1 MNMREVCITGVGTTP
16 FGPSERSLR
25 ELTAT
30 AVGAALADARLTAEE
45 VGLVVYGNCL
55 AGSLEDQ
62 EMVRGQ
68 MLTTDTGLAGRPLLN
83 VENACATSSSA
94 VHAALTAIRSNEY
107 DTVLVCGAEKMTA
120 ADKRAVLDA
129 LMGAVDVERRDA
141 IAEDL
146 TGRPGATESFF
157 MEVYARQA
165 RDYMGRTGATANDF
179 ARVAVKNSAH
189 GRLNPNAQYQ
199 RALTLEEV
207 LGSRI
212 VADPL
217 TVLMC
222 SPVADGAAAL
232 VLRAEDVT
240 ADEPRPVRIRA
251 SAIGSGIPGGAP
263 MPLEERVIRAA
274 YDQAGL
280 GSEDLDVIELH
291 DAAAPNEL
299 LLYEELGLCDEGEGA
314 ALLASGATALGG
326 RVPVNPSGGLVSR
339 GHPIAATG
347 AAQLVELVT
356 QLRGRAGERQV
367 PGARIA
373 LAENAGGY
381 THPEG
386 AACAVTILEAIAA

>member
-1 MNMREVCITGVGTTP
+1 MRDVCITGIGTTP
-16 FGPSERSLR
+16 FGRSQFTLR
-25 ELTAT
+25 ELTGR
-30 AVGAALADARLTAEE
+30 AVGQALADAGLRPQE

-55 AGSLEDQ
+55 AGSLGGQ

-68 MLTTDTGLAGRPLLN
+68 MLASDTGLAGRPLLN

-94 VHAALTAIRSNEY
+94 VHIALMAIRSGEY
-107 DTVLVCGAEKMTA
+107 DTVLICGAEKMTA

-165 RDYMGRTGATANDF
+165 RDYMERTGATANDF

-207 LGSRI
+207 LGSRV

-232 VLRAEDVT
+232 VLRARDT
-240 ADEPRPVRIRA
+240 LTDDGDQVRIRA
-251 SAIGSGIPGGAP
+251 SAIGSGIPGGGAT
-263 MPLEERVIRAA
+263 PLEERVIRAA
-274 YDQAGL
+274 YDEAGL
-280 GSEDLDVIELH
+280 GAEDLDVIELH

-299 LLYEELGLCDEGEGA
+299 LVYEELGLCAEGDGPG
-314 ALLASGATALGG
+314 LLASGATALGG

-367 PGARIA
+367 PGARIG

-386 AACAVTILEAIAA
+386 AACAVTILEAVAA

>member
-1 MNMREVCITGVGTTP
+1 MRDVSITGVGMTP
-16 FGPSERSLR
+16 FGRSDRTLR
-25 ELTAT
+25 ELTAI
-30 AVGAALADARLTAEE
+30 AVGEALSDAEVAVGD

-55 AGSLEDQ
+55 AGRLDGQ

-68 MLTTDTGLAGRPLLN
+68 MLTADVGIAGRPLIN

-94 VHAALTAIRSNEY
+94 VHVALMGIRSGEY
-107 DTVLVCGAEKMTA
+107 DTVLVCGAEKMTG

-129 LMGAVDVERRDA
+129 LMGAVDIERRDA

-165 RDYMGRTGATANDF
+165 REYMERTGASAKDF
-179 ARVAVKNSAH
+179 AQVAVKN
-189 GRLNPNAQYQ
+189 GQYQ
-199 RALTLEEV
+199 TPLTLEQV
-207 LGSRI
+207 LGSRL

-232 VLRAEDVT
+232 VLRADDVLDDSTT
-240 ADEPRPVRIRA
+240 AVRIRA
-251 SAIGSGIPGGAP
+251 SAVGSGIAGGAP
-263 MPLEERVIRAA
+263 VPLEQRVIRAA
-274 YDQAGL
+274 YEQAGL
-280 GSEDLDVIELH
+280 GPDDVDVIELH

-299 LLYEELGLCDEGEGA
+299 IIYEELGLCGEGEGA
-314 ALLASGATALGG
+314 AFLASGATALGG

-356 QLRGRAGERQV
+356 QLRGHAGARQV
-367 PGARIA
+367 SGARIA

-386 AACAVTILEAIAA
+386 AACAVTILEGVAS

>member
-1 MNMREVCITGVGTTP
+1 MRDVSITGVGMTP
-16 FGPSERSLR
+16 FGRSDRSLR
-25 ELTAT
+25 ELTAI
-30 AVGAALADARLTAEE
+30 AVREALSDADVAIGD

-55 AGSLEDQ
+55 AGRLDGQ

-68 MLTTDTGLAGRPLLN
+68 MLTADAGVAGRPLIN

-94 VHAALTAIRSNEY
+94 VHVALMAIRCGEY
-107 DTVLVCGAEKMTA
+107 DTVLVCGAEKMTGT
-120 ADKRAVLDA
+120 DKRAVLDA
-129 LMGAVDVERRDA
+129 LMGAVDIERREA

-146 TGRPGATESFF
+146 TGRPGTTESFF

-165 RDYMGRTGATANDF
+165 REHMARTGASVNDF
-179 ARVAVKNSAH
+179 AQVAVKNSAH
-189 GRLNPNAQYQ
+189 GSLNPKAQYQ
-199 RALTLEEV
+199 LPLTLEQV
-207 LGSRI
+207 LGSRL

-232 VLRAEDVT
+232 VLRADDVLDDS
-240 ADEPRPVRIRA
+240 AAAVRIRA
-251 SAIGSGIPGGAP
+251 SAVGSGIPGGAP
-263 MPLEERVIRAA
+263 IPLEQRVIRAA
-274 YDQAGL
+274 YEQAGL
-280 GSEDLDVIELH
+280 GPEDLDVIELH
-291 DAAAPNEL
+291 DAAVPNEL
-299 LLYEELGLCDEGEGA
+299 LVYEELGLCGEGESA

-356 QLRGRAGERQV
+356 QLRGDAGARQV
-367 PGARIA
+367 PGARLG

-386 AACAVTILEAIAA
+386 AACAVTILEGVAS